1 LHHAGLLERELRQ
14 LLASQGEA
22 RTLELTIH

>member
-1 LHHAGLLERELRQ
+1 LHHAGLLERELRL

-22 RTLELTIH
+22 RTLELTVY